1 MIDAA
6 IGVLPPQQRQVIE
19 LRDVEGWSSDEVC
32 NVLELSETNQRVLL
46 HRARSKVRAALEEYL
61 GRRHGMTELT
71 CQELVELVTDYLE
84 ETLPGDAR
92 VRFDEHLAGCPYC
105 RTYLEQFRTTIEL
118 AGTLREEDVT
128 PAAREALL
136 ARFAEWKREHD

>member
-1 MIDAA
+1 
-6 IGVLPPQQRQVIE
+6 
-19 LRDVEGWSSDEVC
+19 
-32 NVLELSETNQRVLL
+32 
-46 HRARSKVRAALEEYL
+46 
-61 GRRHGMTELT
+61 MTELT

-84 ETLPGDAR
+84 ETLPGDVR

-128 PAAREALL
+128 PAARDALL